1 MANRWE
7 SARQRAEYL
16 RGDAQLKWSKAR
28 VDHSSVGFA
37 EAIYERDQDSFASVL
52 GSAIALR
59 LFLFVVP
66 VTLAGV
72 GLVNLMALDHLLDD
86 TVTSNVTLGTLSAA
100 LKDASAWKA
109 FTTTVTGLILTL
121 WAGRTLARVLA
132 TTSSAAW
139 QLERRSKVRP
149 VQMLALI
156 GVMFSTVVA
165 NLMYTRLRDV
175 SGIAAGFVVTLMVLA
190 TVTIAWFL
198 VSLTLPRITTDPGAV
213 LPGALMF
220 GVAYTALQ
228 WFMQFYLP
236 NKIARTSDTF
246 GQLAVTIAT
255 LGNFFFIGRMMSASF
270 VLSAVVFER
279 YGSVSHVIFGLPVVR
294 TLPRKF
300 PKLRTYFALDAQVPA
315 ADVEGAAE

>member
-7 SARQRAEYL
+7 SARKRAEYL
-16 RGDAQLKWSKAR
+16 RDDAQVKWSKAR
-28 VDHSSVGFA
+28 EDHSSVGLA
-37 EAIYERDQDSFASVL
+37 EAMYERDQDAFASVL

-59 LFLFVVP
+59 LFLFVIP

-72 GLVNLMALDHLLDD
+72 GLVNLMSLDHVLDD
-86 TVTSNVTLGTLSAA
+86 TVTSNITLGTLSAA

-165 NLMYTRLRDV
+165 NLMFTRLRDIGGV
-175 SGIAAGFVVTLMVLA
+175 TAGFLVTLMVLA
-190 TVTIAWFL
+190 TVTVAWFI
-198 VSLTLPRITTDPGAV
+198 VSLTLPRGTTDPGAV
-213 LPGALMF
+213 LPGALVF
-220 GVAYTALQ
+220 GIAYSALQ

-255 LGNFFFIGRMMSASF
+255 LGNFFFIGRIMSSSF
-270 VLSAVVFER
+270 VVSAVVFER
-279 YGSVSHVIFGLPVVR
+279 YGSISHVVFGLPVVR

-300 PKLRTYFALDAQVPA
+300 PKLRTYFALDEPA
-315 ADVEGAAE
+315 PK

>member
-7 SARQRAEYL
+7 SARKRAEYL
-16 RGDAQLKWSKAR
+16 RGDAQVKWSKAR
-28 VDHSSVGFA
+28 DDHSSVGLA

-66 VTLAGV
+66 ATLAGV
-72 GLVNLMALDHLLDD
+72 GLLNLISLDSVLDD
-86 TVTSNVTLGTLSAA
+86 TVSSNLTLGALGNALSGAN
-100 LKDASAWKA
+100 AWKA
-109 FTTTVTGLILTL
+109 FTTMVTGIVLTL

-132 TTSSAAW
+132 TTSSGAW
-139 QLERRSKVRP
+139 QLTRRAKVKP

-156 GVMFSTVVA
+156 GVMFSTVIA
-165 NLMYTRLRDV
+165 NGMYTRLRDLT
-175 SGIAAGFVVTLMVLA
+175 GIAAGAVVTLMVLA
-190 TVTIAWFL
+190 TITFAWFL
-198 VSLTLPRITTDPGAV
+198 VSITLPRATTDPGAA
-213 LPGALMF
+213 LPGALLF

-255 LGNFFFIGRMMSASF
+255 LGNFFFVGRIMSSSF
-270 VLSAVVFER
+270 VVSAVVFER
-279 YGSVSHVIFGLPVVR
+279 YGSVSHVIFGLPLVR
-294 TLPRKF
+294 TLPQKF
-300 PKLRTYFALDAQVPA
+300 PKLRTYFALEEKSP
-315 ADVEGAAE
+315 E

>member
-1 MANRWE
+1 MSNRWE
-7 SARQRAEYL
+7 SARKRAEYL
-16 RGDAQLKWSKAR
+16 RDDAHVKWSKAR
-28 VDHSSVGFA
+28 DDHSSVGLA

-66 VTLAGV
+66 ATLAGV
-72 GLVNLMALDHLLDD
+72 GLLNLISLDSVLDD
-86 TVTSNVTLGTLSAA
+86 TVSSNVTTGTLATA
-100 LKDASAWKA
+100 LRGASAWKA
-109 FTTTVTGLILTL
+109 FTTMVTGIVLTL

-132 TTSSAAW
+132 TTSSGAW
-139 QLERRSKVRP
+139 QLERRAKVKP

-156 GVMFSTVVA
+156 GVMFSTVIA
-165 NLMYTRLRDV
+165 NGMYTRLRDLT
-175 SGIAAGFVVTLMVLA
+175 GIAAGTVVTLMVLA
-190 TVTIAWFL
+190 TITLAWFV
-198 VSLTLPRITTDPGAV
+198 VSLTLPRGTTDPGAV
-213 LPGALMF
+213 LPGALLF

-255 LGNFFFIGRMMSASF
+255 LGNFFFVGRIMSSSF
-270 VLSAVVFER
+270 VVSAVVFER
-279 YGSVSHVIFGLPVVR
+279 YGSVSHVIFGLPLVR

-300 PKLRTYFALDAQVPA
+300 PKLRAYFALDEGPA
-315 ADVEGAAE
+315 E